1 MVKEDKFRGVPKK
14 PKKVYKETDE
24 NYLGLPYKIAG
35 VYGPKT
41 PDEPSV
47 PCKQLPPFPKAIEFR
62 GVHKAPSLVQKDPP
76 VTTLK
81 LQFTPEATDGA
92 QKLE

>member
-1 MVKEDKFRGVPKK
+1 M
-14 PKKVYKETDE
+14 YKETDI

-41 PDEPSV
+41 PDEPSL

-62 GVHKAPSLVQKDPP
+62 DMHKAPPLVQKEPP
-76 VTTLK
+76 ARE
-81 LQFTPEATDGA
+81 LQFSPEVKEGI
-92 QKLE
+92 QKLDTFIEYRF